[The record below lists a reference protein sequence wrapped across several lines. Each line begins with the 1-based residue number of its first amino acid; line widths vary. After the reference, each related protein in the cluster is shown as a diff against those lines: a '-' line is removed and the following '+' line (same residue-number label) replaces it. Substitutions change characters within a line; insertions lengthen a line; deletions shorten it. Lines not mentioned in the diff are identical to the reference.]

1 MCKQKYIAQEL
12 TVFNLFYNSVVTA
25 AYIATMYLNGNE
37 KSVTYRDISTN
48 FYMLLR

>member
-12 TVFNLFYNSVVTA
+12 TAFNLSYNSAVTA
-25 AYIATMYLNGNE
+25 AYIATVYLSGNE